1 MPYYHKLGDIPH
13 KRHTQ
18 FRKPDGGLYA
28 EQLFSTEGFSNDY
41 SLLYHVHPPTQII
54 KTEKPVNVAPEVA
67 EEKMLSHRSFE
78 GFKIKPQKD
87 YLESRIPI
95 LVNHDVH
102 IVLAAPKGGH
112 PDYFYKN
119 ADADEMIFV
128 HEGSG
133 VLTTMYG
140 ELPFGYGDYLVIPRG
155 TIQQIRFEG
164 ENNRLF
170 IVESFSP
177 IRFPKKYLSKYGQLL
192 EHSPYCERD
201 IRPPVNLKTHDEKG
215 DFIIR
220 TKKKGILYNIHYG
233 HHPFDV
239 IGWDGCC
246 YPFAFSIHD
255 FEPITGR
262 VHQPPPVHQTFE
274 ANNFVVC
281 SFCPRLFDYHPESIP
296 APYNHSN
303 IDSDELLYYVD
314 GDFMSRKN
322 VTRGMM
328 TLHPAGIPHGPHP
341 GAVEKSI
348 GAKETKELA
357 VMVDTFH
364 PLMLTK
370 QALDI
375 ENDNYVMSWAE

>member
-1 MPYYHKLGDIPH
+1 MPYYHSLGTVPH

-18 FRKPDGGLYA
+18 FRKPDGNLYA
-28 EQLFSTEGFSNDY
+28 EELFSTEGFSNDY
-41 SLLYHVHPPTQII
+41 SLIYHSHPPTEII
-54 KTEKPVNVAPEVA
+54 STDEPYDVLPVIA
-67 EEKMLSHRSFE
+67 EEKMLKHRSFE
-78 GFKIKPQKD
+78 GFRVQPTAD
-87 YLESRIPI
+87 FLASRKTI
-95 LVNHDVH
+95 LVNNDCH
-102 IVLAAPKGGH
+102 IVLAAPESRMN
-112 PDYFYKN
+112 DYFYKN

-133 VLTTMYG
+133 MLKTMYG
-140 ELPFGYGDYLVIPRG
+140 TLAFGYGDYLVIPRG
-155 TIQQIRFEG
+155 TIYQLEFKDAQ
-164 ENNRLF
+164 NRLF

-201 IRPPVNLKTHDEKG
+201 VRPPTDLVTIDEKG
-215 DFIIR
+215 DFLIR
-220 TKKKGILYNIHYG
+220 TKKKGRMYGLHYG

-274 ANNFVVC
+274 GNNYVVC
-281 SFCPRLFDYHPESIP
+281 SFVPRLFDYHPQSIP

-303 IDSDELLYYVD
+303 IDSDELIYYVD

-322 VTRGMM
+322 VTRGMI
-328 TLHPAGIPHGPHP
+328 TLHPGGIPHGPHP

-357 VMVDTFH
+357 VMVDTFY
-364 PLMLTK
+364 PLQVTVD
-370 QALDI
+370 ALDI
-375 ENDNYVMSWAE
+375 ENPNYTMSWAE

>member
-1 MPYYHKLGDIPH
+1 MAFYTTLGSIPH

-18 FRKPDGGLYA
+18 FRKPDGSLYS
-28 EQLFSTEGFSNDY
+28 EQLVSTEGFSNDY

-54 KTEKPVNVAPEVA
+54 KTERPVDVAPKIA

-87 YLESRIPI
+87 YLDSRIPV
-95 LVNHDVH
+95 LVNNDVH
-102 IVLAAPKGGH
+102 IVLASPQQSLTQ
-112 PDYFYKN
+112 YFYKN
-119 ADADEMIFV
+119 TDADELIFV

-133 VLTTMYG
+133 VLKTAYG
-140 ELPFGYGDYLVIPRG
+140 ELTFAYGDYLVVPRG
-155 TIQQIRFEG
+155 TIYQIHFDT

-177 IRFPKKYLSKYGQLL
+177 VRFPKRYQSKYGQLL
-192 EHSPYCERD
+192 ENSPFCERD
-201 IRPPVNLKTHDEKG
+201 LRTPKNLQTHDERG

-220 TKKKGILYNIHYG
+220 AKKRGVLYNLHYG
-233 HHPFDV
+233 THPFDV
-239 IGWDGCC
+239 VGWDGCC
-246 YPFAFSIHD
+246 YPYAFSIHD

-281 SFCPRLFDYHPESIP
+281 SFVPRLFDYHPQAIP

-303 IDSDELLYYVD
+303 IDSDEVLYYVD

-322 VTRGMM
+322 VTRGMI

-341 GAVEKSI
+341 GTVEKSI
-348 GAKETKELA
+348 GAKETAELA

-370 QALDI
+370 QALEI
-375 ENDNYVMSWAE
+375 ENGDYTMSWAE